1 MRGKALRASTA
12 ALAAALVA
20 IAGAAAAADLD
31 AQAVTLQ
38 ASDMPGA
45 KITSQ
50 GAVKESGYASAYQRS
65 FSYKSPNGRA
75 GVVVVQAE
83 SAVAETAAQAT
94 ADEAKAKKGFGTA
107 SVRSAFVKYIAAS
120 LKVKQ
125 SAVKI
130 GAIRTPRVGDHAFQ
144 LPLNI
149 AVKAGRVYVSLLY
162 MQLDRVFSQFLTVAI
177 KPIASS
183 DNAYATAVAGRIGA
197 ALTPAVSVAP
207 SITGT
212 AQQGQTLTAAPG
224 TWSDTTATVAY
235 QWQKCDAAGANCAD
249 IAGQTAQTYVVQP
262 TDAGATL
269 RVNVTATNRFGTS
282 KPAPSAVTAVVT

>member
-1 MRGKALRASTA
+1 VRRKALTGSTA
-12 ALAAALVA
+12 ALGAALVL
-20 IAGAAAAADLD
+20 IPGAAAADLD
-31 AQAVTLQ
+31 ARAVTLQ

-50 GAVKESGYASAYQRS
+50 GAVKEAGYPSAYQRS
-65 FSYKSPNGRA
+65 FSYKAPNGRA
-75 GVVVVQAE
+75 GVVVVQTE
-83 SAVAETAAQAT
+83 SAVAASAAQAA
-94 ADEAKAKKGFGTA
+94 ADEAKAKKGFGTK
-107 SVRSAFVKYIAAS
+107 SVRTAFVKYIAAS
-120 LKVKQ
+120 LRVKQ

-130 GAIRTPRVGDHAFQ
+130 GAIRTPRVGDHAFE

-149 AVKAGRVYVSLLY
+149 TVKGGRVYVSLLY

-183 DNAYATAVAGRIGA
+183 DTAYATAVAAHVGT
-197 ALTPAVSVAP
+197 ALTPAVSSAP
-207 SITGT
+207 SISGT

-224 TWSDTTATVAY
+224 TWNDAAATPAY

-249 IAGQTAQTYVVQP
+249 IAGQTGQTYVVQP
-262 TDAGATL
+262 TDGGATL

-282 KPAPSAVTAVVT
+282 TPVPSAVTAVVT

>member
-1 MRGKALRASTA
+1 MRGKALSVSTA

-20 IAGAAAAADLD
+20 VSGAAAADLD
-31 AQAVTLQ
+31 ARTVTLQ

-45 KITSQ
+45 RITSQ

-65 FSYKSPNGRA
+65 FSYKTPNGPS
-75 GVVVVQAE
+75 GVVVVQTE
-83 SAVAETAAQAT
+83 SAVAATAAQAT
-94 ADEAKAKKGFGTA
+94 ADEAKAKKGFGTK
-107 SVRSAFVKYIAAS
+107 SVRAAFVKYIASS

-130 GAIRTPRVGDHAFQ
+130 GAVRTPRVGDHAFE

-149 AVKAGRVYVSLLY
+149 AVQGGRVYVSLLY

-183 DNAYATAVAGRIGA
+183 DNAYATAVAGRVGT

-207 SITGT
+207 TITGT
-212 AQQGQTLTAAPG
+212 PQQGQTLTAAPG
-224 TWSDTTATVAY
+224 TWSDSAATAAY
-235 QWQKCDAAGANCAD
+235 QWQKCDATGANCAD

-262 TDAGATL
+262 TDVGATL